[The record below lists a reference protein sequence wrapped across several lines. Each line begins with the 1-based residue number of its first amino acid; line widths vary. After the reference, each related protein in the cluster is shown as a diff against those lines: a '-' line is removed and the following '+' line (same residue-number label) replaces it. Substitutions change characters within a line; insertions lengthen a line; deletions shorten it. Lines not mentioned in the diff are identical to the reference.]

1 MAGRQTGF
9 YTMFS
14 TKVMFLTLRVILAM
28 MQAICLNLAWTLVE
42 H

>member
-14 TKVMFLTLRVILAM
+14 MIVMSLTLRVIVAM
-28 MQAICLNLAWTLVE
+28 MQAIFINYFN
-42 H
+42 

>member
-14 TKVMFLTLRVILAM
+14 MIVMSLTLMVIVAM

>member
-1 MAGRQTGF
+1 MAGKQTGF

-14 TKVMFLTLRVILAM
+14 MIVMSLTLSVIVAI

-42 H
+42 Q